1 MHWFTLLN
9 IILMF
14 FSLRLCSTSV
24 LGNQLLKLSGLG
36 PWHKVFFEI
45 LFQLDQVF
53 SIWKLCTW
61 RHMAIRNVSQQD
73 CLQVRSFEVLCTVNF
88 QYGVEKDFP
97 PPGSL
102 LSYCLSQQQAGERVS
117 FSPEAL
123 SIHPCAFWTRE
134 RVFIS
139 LCSRQGTGK
148 WEGQQPRG
156 SVDGFRR
163 GWGRYCHKEQ
173 RLENN
178 EMVYRDKGN
187 RIGLC

>member
-24 LGNQLLKLSGLG
+24 LGNQLLKLAGLR

-53 SIWKLCTW
+53 SIWKLHTW
-61 RHMAIRNVSQQD
+61 KHMAIRNVSQQD
-73 CLQVRSFEVLCTVNF
+73 CLQVKSLKVLCTVNF
-88 QYGVEKDFP
+88 LYRVEQDFLP
-97 PPGSL
+97 SGSL
-102 LSYCLSQQQAGERVS
+102 FSYCLRQQQAGETVS

-123 SIHPCAFWTRE
+123 SVCPCAFWTQE
-134 RVFIS
+134 WVLISS
-139 LCSRQGTGK
+139 LCSRWGTGK

-163 GWGRYCHKEQ
+163 GWGRYCHKES
-173 RLENN
+173 
-178 EMVYRDKGN
+178 RDWRTMRWSKEKRQQN
-187 RIGLC
+187 